1 MWEKLLKALGN
12 IAFLGE
18 QSRRNAEDVR
28 ELRKRIEEIVHD
40 LDRLKYEVQ
49 RTREG
54 EEHKRTEFLLR
65 LENKLLQ
72 SDNRPA
78 KKAK

>member
-1 MWEKLLKALGN
+1 MWEKLLQALGN

-40 LDRLKYEVQ
+40 LDRLKFEVQ

-54 EEHKRTEFLLR
+54 EEHKRTELILR

-72 SDNRPA
+72 SENRPA

>member
-1 MWEKLLKALGN
+1 MWEKVLKALGN

-28 ELRKRIEEIVHD
+28 ELRNRIEEIVHD
-40 LDRLKYEVQ
+40 LDRLKSEVQ

-65 LENKLLQ
+65 IENKLLLSEKR
-72 SDNRPA
+72 SD